1 MCPFTG
7 EAADGKRV
15 VKEVFVTSSKTL
27 LALKHCMTCQTSNCL
42 YLLTCSKDK
51 LQYVG
56 ETGRTVAKRFAEH
69 RDSIHQ
75 ETTSTPVGQHF
86 QEAGHRQEADSIMLP
101 IIKLKTDNVWV
112 RKALEKKFIND
123 HDMIDNGL
131 NKYL

>member
-7 EAADGKRV
+7 EAASGRKV
-15 VKEVFVTSSKTL
+15 VKDVFVSSSKTM
-27 LALKHCMTCQTSNCL
+27 LALQHSMTCQTSNCI

-56 ETGRTVAKRFAEH
+56 ETGRTAAKRFAEH

-75 ETTSTPVGQHF
+75 EATNKPVGQHF
-86 QEAGHRQEADSIMLP
+86 LEAGHRLEADSVMLP

-123 HDMIDNGL
+123 HDMIDSGL
-131 NKYL
+131 NRCL